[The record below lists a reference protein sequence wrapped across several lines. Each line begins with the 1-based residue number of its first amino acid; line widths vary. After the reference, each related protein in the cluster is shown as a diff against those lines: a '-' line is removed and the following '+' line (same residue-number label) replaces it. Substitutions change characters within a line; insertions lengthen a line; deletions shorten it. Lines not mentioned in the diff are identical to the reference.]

1 MQDPLN
7 PTQNSVVHHSK
18 AGAPLTLTT
27 DIGAVNNDD
36 AHGHSKTSVISPQ
49 RYGQVAVDIPIL
61 TMDASVKTS
70 NDQISI
76 DDLGGAVHNTSK
88 LNTNCNAQLD
98 ALSDPSRW

>member
-18 AGAPLTLTT
+18 ARTPLTLTT
-27 DIGAVNNDD
+27 DIGAVKNDD
-36 AHGHSKTSVISPQ
+36 AHDHSKTSVINPQ
-49 RYGQVAVDIPIL
+49 RDGQVAVDIPIL
-61 TMDASVKTS
+61 TVDANVKTS

-76 DDLGGAVHNTSK
+76 DYLGGAVHNTSK

-98 ALSDPSRW
+98 GMFDPSRW